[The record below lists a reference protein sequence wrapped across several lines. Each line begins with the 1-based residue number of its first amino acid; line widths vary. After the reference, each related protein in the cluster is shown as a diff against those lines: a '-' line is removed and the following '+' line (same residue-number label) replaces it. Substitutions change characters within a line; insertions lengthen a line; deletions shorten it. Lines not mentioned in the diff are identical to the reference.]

1 MLSPKIGC
9 ERKIWII
16 AFLFVLVF
24 LVGITPAMAQGEY
37 RDEPGVEGDKP
48 LKFLSITL
56 KGSGTNV
63 NGASGIPTNPEF
75 KLEFSKNVVNML
87 IWENNRQCFSLSAK
101 GGGGIPLTVTKIDD
115 TVDASQRHYIFIK
128 PKQALQTGTTYIL
141 KISPQLKAK
150 NGNTLGETTG
160 GKGITISFKT
170 EGEAP
175 LPAKADSSQKPKEQ
189 KSDIKVSTP
198 KPEEGKNQAVQ
209 PDDTSERSED
219 EEKNSGAGD
228 VTEEL
233 NEQDTAETAAPTQND
248 NNDDATEDQQ
258 TSAENRLSGG
268 TIIGIIVVVLIL
280 GWVLIEFW
288 WKRKK
293 GV

>member
-150 NGNTLGETTG
+150 
-160 GKGITISFKT
+160 
-170 EGEAP
+170 
-175 LPAKADSSQKPKEQ
+175 
-189 KSDIKVSTP
+189 
-198 KPEEGKNQAVQ
+198 
-209 PDDTSERSED
+209 
-219 EEKNSGAGD
+219 
-228 VTEEL
+228 
-233 NEQDTAETAAPTQND
+233 TATH
-248 NNDDATEDQQ
+248 
-258 TSAENRLSGG
+258 
-268 TIIGIIVVVLIL
+268 
-280 GWVLIEFW
+280 
-288 WKRKK
+288 
-293 GV
+293 